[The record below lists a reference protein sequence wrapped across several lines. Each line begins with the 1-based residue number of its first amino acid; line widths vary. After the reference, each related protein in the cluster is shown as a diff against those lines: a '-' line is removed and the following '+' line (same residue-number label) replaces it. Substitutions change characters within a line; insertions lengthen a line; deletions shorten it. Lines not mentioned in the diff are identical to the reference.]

1 MTKYEAIVKTKFG
14 RIVINFDSIEDL
26 KSNIESLD
34 ANVVTDLV
42 TKKFEALIQ
51 REVRQPKPGFEGIY
65 CFTSSGMVEP
75 IMLPDS
81 KAEKVAF
88 VLFAYHPE
96 GATSEQVALPTGIK
110 DVAST
115 YLTHPSYKKFWTK
128 VQEGR
133 YGLTSEGID
142 WVNDKI
148 VPKLKTAV
156 HEAQK
161 EAAEESVP
169 KTK

>member
-1 MTKYEAIVKTKFG
+1 MTKYEAIVNTKFG
-14 RIVINFDSIEDL
+14 KIGVNFDSIEDL

-34 ANVVTDLV
+34 ANVVTDV
-42 TKKFEALIQ
+42 MAKKFEAILQ

-65 CFTSSGMVEP
+65 RFTSSGMVEP
-75 IMLPDS
+75 IILPDS

-88 VLFAYHPE
+88 ILFAYHPE
-96 GATSEQVALPTGIK
+96 GATSEQVALPTGIW
-110 DVAST
+110 DVASS
-115 YLTHPSYKKFWTK
+115 YLTHTSYKKFWTK
-128 VQEGR
+128 VQEGK

-156 HEAQK
+156 LEAQK
-161 EAAEESVP
+161 ETAEEPAP